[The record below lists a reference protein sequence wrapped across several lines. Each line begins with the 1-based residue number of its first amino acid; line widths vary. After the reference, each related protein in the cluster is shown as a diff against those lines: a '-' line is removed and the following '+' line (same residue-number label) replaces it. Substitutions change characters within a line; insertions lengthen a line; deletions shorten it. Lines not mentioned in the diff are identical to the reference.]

1 MKENR
6 KDYERY
12 FDVLEISHDAS
23 LQDIRKAYRHLI
35 DLYSI
40 ESIARLPV
48 DEEISEERREEILEE
63 IEEAYQ
69 ALLVMFK
76 QESIPHKK
84 DISEVIS
91 DIDVFGGSAL
101 KKVRERMKIE
111 LHDIAL
117 DTKIPIRYLEDLEN
131 ENFEGLPPAVY
142 TRGFVVNYARHLK
155 LDQQK
160 VVDDYMERYHQWMS
174 QSIV

>member
-1 MKENR
+1 MDNK
-6 KDYERY
+6 KDLERY
-12 FDVLEISHDAS
+12 FAALEIPGDAS
-23 LQDIRKAYRHLI
+23 LQDIRKAYRHLM

-40 ESIARLPV
+40 ESIARVPV
-48 DEEISEERREEILEE
+48 AEEISEKRREEILEE

-69 ALLVMFK
+69 GLLVMFK
-76 QESIPHKK
+76 QDNIPYEK

-91 DIDVFGGSAL
+91 DIDIFSGSAL

-117 DTKIPIRYLEDLEN
+117 DTKIPIKYLEDLES
-131 ENFEGLPPAVY
+131 ENYESLPPAVY

-155 LDQQK
+155 LDQKK
-160 VVDDYMERYHQWMS
+160 VAHDYMERYHQWMS
-174 QSIV
+174 KDIA